1 MSRRTDTLQVPT
13 PYFLNF
19 INDPKIRD
27 YKLNDERIH
36 DYKLIIKL
44 YEKILYFIDERELD
58 NYEFDEH
65 DEEHK

>member
-19 INDPKIRD
+19 INDPKIIDR
-27 YKLNDERIH
+27 NRTQNM

-44 YEKILYFIDERELD
+44 YEKVLYFIDETELD
-58 NYEFDEH
+58 NFNEH
-65 DEEHK
+65 DPNH